1 LPPGQ
6 GDGFIH
12 SHAYLPEH
20 GIVVLRVAFGFER
33 VTDSQGFDQID
44 VRATHLL
51 NVEFVVEKRFSAHEC
66 IELRF
71 QKVGRDA
78 LDVIQAGPVE
88 AAQVGEALPRKA
100 NPSQLPVAVP

>member
-1 LPPGQ
+1 LPRGE
-6 GDGFIH
+6 GNGFVH

-33 VTDSQGFDQID
+33 VTDSQGFHQIN

-51 NVEFVVEKRFSAHEC
+51 NGEFVVEKRLSAHEC

-78 LDVIQAGPVE
+78 LDVVQAGPVD
-88 AAQVGEALPRKA
+88 AAQFGETFSRQT